1 MLPSSIYILFQAIA
15 ALLIFVIG
23 YLALLV
29 SVLACF
35 AIAVVVYRCA
45 RLLWAQPTKCSVP
58 VGRLLSTEARGD
70 ARLVPCQLAIL
81 NHPIAT
87 ARRFI
92 P

>member
-1 MLPSSIYILFQAIA
+1 MLPSSIYILFEAIA

-23 YLALLV
+23 YLALLL

-35 AIAVVVYRCA
+35 VIAVLMYRCA
-45 RLLWAQPTKCSVP
+45 RLLWTYRTRWPMP
-58 VGRLLSTEARGD
+58 VGRLSTEATGN
-70 ARLVPCQLAIL
+70 ARLVPCEVAIV
-81 NHPIAT
+81 NPAIAT

>member
-23 YLALLV
+23 YLALLL

-35 AIAVVVYRCA
+35 VIAVVIYRCA
-45 RLLWAQPTKCSVP
+45 RLLWTQLTRCSVP
-58 VGRLLSTEARGD
+58 VGRLSIEVTGN

>member
-23 YLALLV
+23 YLALLL

-35 AIAVVVYRCA
+35 VIAVVIYRCA
-45 RLLWAQPTKCSVP
+45 RLLWTQWTRSSES
-58 VGRLLSTEARGD
+58 VGRFSAEATGN
-70 ARLVPCQLAIL
+70 ARLVSCQLAIP

>member
-23 YLALLV
+23 YLALLL
-29 SVLACF
+29 SVVACF
-35 AIAVVVYRCA
+35 VIAVAIYRCA
-45 RLLWAQPTKCSVP
+45 RLLWAQPARCSVP
-58 VGRLLSTEARGD
+58 AGSLSTESTD
-70 ARLVPCQLAIL
+70 NARLVPCQLAIM
-81 NHPIAT
+81 NYPIAT

>member
-1 MLPSSIYILFQAIA
+1 MLPSSIYILFEAIA
-15 ALLIFVIG
+15 ALLIFVVG
-23 YLALLV
+23 YLALLL

-35 AIAVVVYRCA
+35 VIAVALYRCA
-45 RLLWAQPTKCSVP
+45 RLLWVQPTRCSVP
-58 VGRLLSTEARGD
+58 ADRLSTEATGN
-70 ARLVPCQLAIL
+70 ARLVPCQLTIL

>member
-1 MLPSSIYILFQAIA
+1 MTASSIYTLFQAIA
-15 ALLIFVIG
+15 AVLIFAIG
-23 YLALLV
+23 YLALLL

-35 AIAVVVYRCA
+35 VMAVFIYRCA
-45 RLLWAQPTKCSVP
+45 RLLWTYRTRCPMP
-58 VGRLLSTEARGD
+58 VGRLSTEVAGNV
-70 ARLVPCQLAIL
+70 RLVPCEVAIV